1 MPSSTLI
8 SPQSATSYSPY
19 ITLVVDPALTQ
30 NPSNKPYLLL
40 ILSLTPDGLLD
51 IGSQEI
57 IGRGTKNRGFTMW
70 MMFAPRRFYLSK
82 VLLAIKENQ
91 IWLCN
96 HRLGHSSFSL
106 KHLFPSLFSGC
117 QTSDFKC
124 DTCILAKSHRATYLL
139 SANNTYVPFMLV
151 HIDVWG
157 LAPAYFQDHGIVH
170 ETTCPHT
177 TQQNGVVEWKNRQIL
192 EITCAS
198 LIERLSVLSSTIP
211 LVLCLMNVSFSE
223 QEIYFATLISN
234 SSLEG
239 EILGV
244 EESNWMVLF
253 PDLVDLASHT
263 KGVFTSCTLTE
274 LNHPALED
282 PAPVTLSEM
291 PHPKPASGDVIYSFP
306 ILLLPYMTKKSL
318 LLIRLS
324 DSEKFQLPPRSTH
337 GKPPDRYSTNTF
349 KTVKYPIVN
358 YISAHRLSPARQ
370 AFVSQMSAINIPT
383 KVQEALLDSKWANT
397 MTEEMKRLKK
407 KFRHGI

>member
-57 IGRGTKNRGFTMW
+57 IGRGSARNKGESDLVMQSP
-70 MMFAPRRFYLSK
+70 PRAFFFQFETFIS
-82 VLLAIKENQ
+82 VAI
-91 IWLCN
+91 
-96 HRLGHSSFSL
+96 
-106 KHLFPSLFSGC
+106 GC